1 MKSIILFAHGSRD
14 PLWHAPIK
22 AVAARVKEISPSV
35 EVRCAYLELTEPSL
49 LQVAKELVEQGC
61 KQIHITPLFLG
72 VGKHAREDLPQL
84 IEELK
89 AAHPSI
95 EISCAPSVGEDPR
108 VIDLLAQ
115 VSLSPALAAEN

>member
-22 AVAARVKEISPSV
+22 AVAARVKEINPSV

-49 LQVAKELVEQGC
+49 LQVAKELEDQGC

-72 VGKHAREDLPQL
+72 VGKHAREDLPLL
-84 IEELK
+84 IEQLRV
-89 AAHPSI
+89 AHPSI

-115 VSLSPALAAEN
+115 VSLSPPLATEN

>member
-49 LQVAKELVEQGC
+49 TKVANELVDRGYKE
-61 KQIHITPLFLG
+61 IHITPLFLG
-72 VGKHAREDLPQL
+72 VGKHAREDLPEL
-84 IEELK
+84 IKELK
-89 AAHPSI
+89 LMHPSI
-95 EISCAPSVGEDPR
+95 DISCAPPVGEDPR
-108 VIDLLAQ
+108 VVDLIAQ
-115 VSLSPALAAEN
+115 VSLSPLVRADR